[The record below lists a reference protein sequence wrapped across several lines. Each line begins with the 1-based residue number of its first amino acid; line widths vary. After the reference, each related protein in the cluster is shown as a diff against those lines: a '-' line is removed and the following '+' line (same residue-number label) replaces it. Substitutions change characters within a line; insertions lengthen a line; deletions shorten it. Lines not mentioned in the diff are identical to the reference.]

1 MDTEGETQR
10 VRRGIMASVGLLVVA
25 LAGWEW
31 GFEWLGVPPYIVPPV
46 SMVYDEFFFML
57 ETERMVFHTLVTLME
72 TAAGF
77 VLGALLGMVVGY
89 AMGMSPW
96 AELVF
101 SPYLLALQI
110 APKVAFAPLFIL
122 WFGYTVYPKILVAVL
137 IVFFPIMVNVLGALR
152 AVDPDLINLA
162 RSFKARRSQ
171 IFWKIEFPAS
181 MPALFSG
188 LRVGATLAVIGVV
201 VGEMVGGNIGLGYLL
216 VFGEGAANTA
226 MVFVSI
232 FLLTLIGILAYV
244 AVIVLERRV
253 LHYLPSRSFGDV

>member
-1 MDTEGETQR
+1 MG
-10 VRRGIMASVGLLVVA
+10 RGIIASVALLVVA

-31 GFEWLGVPPYIVPPV
+31 GFEWLGVPHYIVPPV
-46 SMVYDEFFFML
+46 SMVYDEFFFMF
-57 ETERMVFHTLVTLME
+57 ETERVVFHFFVTLME
-72 TAAGF
+72 TMVGF

-89 AMGMSPW
+89 ALGMSPW

-122 WFGYTVYPKILVAVL
+122 WFGYTVFPKILVAVL

-152 AVDPDLINLA
+152 AVDQDLINLA
-162 RSFKARRSQ
+162 RSFKSSRVQ

-216 VFGEGAANTA
+216 VFGEGSANTA

-232 FLLTLIGILAYV
+232 LLLTLIGVLAYV
-244 AVIVLERRV
+244 AVIILERKV
-253 LHYLPSRSFGDV
+253 LHYLPSRSFGDA

>member
-1 MDTEGETQR
+1 MG
-10 VRRGIMASVGLLVVA
+10 RGIIASVALLVVA

-31 GFEWLGVPPYIVPPV
+31 GFKWLGVPPYIVPPV

-57 ETERMVFHTLVTLME
+57 ETERVVFHTFVTLME
-72 TAAGF
+72 TMTGF

-89 AMGMSPW
+89 ALGMSPW

-171 IFWKIEFPAS
+171 IF
-181 MPALFSG
+181 
-188 LRVGATLAVIGVV
+188 
-201 VGEMVGGNIGLGYLL
+201 
-216 VFGEGAANTA
+216 
-226 MVFVSI
+226 
-232 FLLTLIGILAYV
+232 
-244 AVIVLERRV
+244 
-253 LHYLPSRSFGDV
+253 

>member
-1 MDTEGETQR
+1 MG
-10 VRRGIMASVGLLVVA
+10 RGIIASVALLVVA

-31 GFEWLGVPPYIVPPV
+31 GFEWLGVPHYIVPPV
-46 SMVYDEFFFML
+46 SMVYDEFFFMF
-57 ETERMVFHTLVTLME
+57 ETERVVFHSFVTLME
-72 TAAGF
+72 TMAGF

-89 AMGMSPW
+89 ALGMSPW

-216 VFGEGAANTA
+216 VFGEGSANTA

-232 FLLTLIGILAYV
+232 LLLTLIGVLAYV
-244 AVIVLERRV
+244 AVIVLERKV
-253 LHYLPSRSFGDV
+253 LHYLPSRSFGDA

>member
-1 MDTEGETQR
+1 MG
-10 VRRGIMASVGLLVVA
+10 RGIIASVALLVVA

-31 GFEWLGVPPYIVPPV
+31 GFKWLGVPHYIVPPV
-46 SMVYDEFFFML
+46 SMVYDEFFFMF
-57 ETERMVFHTLVTLME
+57 ETERVVFHSFVTLME
-72 TAAGF
+72 TMVGF

-89 AMGMSPW
+89 ALGMSPW

-122 WFGYTVYPKILVAVL
+122 WFGYTVFPKILVAVL

-162 RSFKARRSQ
+162 RSFKASRVQ

-216 VFGEGAANTA
+216 VFGEGSANTA

-232 FLLTLIGILAYV
+232 LLLTLIGVLAYV
-244 AVIVLERRV
+244 AVIILERKV
-253 LHYLPSRSFGDV
+253 LHYLPSRSFGDA

>member
-1 MDTEGETQR
+1 MG
-10 VRRGIMASVGLLVVA
+10 RGIIASVALLVVA

-31 GFEWLGVPPYIVPPV
+31 GFEWLGVPHYIVPPV
-46 SMVYDEFFFML
+46 SMVYDEFFFMF
-57 ETERMVFHTLVTLME
+57 ETERVVFHFFVTLME
-72 TAAGF
+72 TMVGF
-77 VLGALLGMVVGY
+77 VLGALLGMGVGY
-89 AMGMSPW
+89 ALGMSPW

-122 WFGYTVYPKILVAVL
+122 WFGYTVFPKILVAVL

-152 AVDPDLINLA
+152 AVDQDLINLA
-162 RSFKARRSQ
+162 RSFKASRVQ

-216 VFGEGAANTA
+216 VFGEGSANTA

-232 FLLTLIGILAYV
+232 LLLTLIGVLAYV
-244 AVIVLERRV
+244 AVIILERKV
-253 LHYLPSRSFGDV
+253 LHYLPSRSFGDA

>member
-1 MDTEGETQR
+1 MG
-10 VRRGIMASVGLLVVA
+10 RGIIASVALLVVA

-31 GFEWLGVPPYIVPPV
+31 GFEWLGVPHYIVPPV
-46 SMVYDEFFFML
+46 SMVYDEFFFMF
-57 ETERMVFHTLVTLME
+57 ETERVVFHSFVTLME
-72 TAAGF
+72 TMVGF

-89 AMGMSPW
+89 ALGMSHW

-122 WFGYTVYPKILVAVL
+122 WFGYTVFPKILVAVL

-152 AVDPDLINLA
+152 AVDQDLINLA
-162 RSFKARRSQ
+162 RSFKASRVQ

-216 VFGEGAANTA
+216 VFGEGSANTA

-232 FLLTLIGILAYV
+232 LLLTLIGVLAYV
-244 AVIVLERRV
+244 AVIILERKV
-253 LHYLPSRSFGDV
+253 LHYLPSRSFGDA

>member
-1 MDTEGETQR
+1 MG
-10 VRRGIMASVGLLVVA
+10 RGIIASVALLVVA

-31 GFEWLGVPPYIVPPV
+31 GFEWLGVPHYIVPPV
-46 SMVYDEFFFML
+46 SMVYDEFFLMF
-57 ETERMVFHTLVTLME
+57 ETERVVFHTLVTLME
-72 TAAGF
+72 TMVGF

-89 AMGMSPW
+89 ALGMSPW

-152 AVDPDLINLA
+152 AVDQDLINLA
-162 RSFKARRSQ
+162 RSFKASRVQ

-216 VFGEGAANTA
+216 VFGEGSANTA

-232 FLLTLIGILAYV
+232 LLLTLIGVLAYV
-244 AVIVLERRV
+244 AVIILERKV
-253 LHYLPSRSFGDV
+253 LHYLPSRSFGDA

>member
-1 MDTEGETQR
+1 MG
-10 VRRGIMASVGLLVVA
+10 RGIIASVALLVVA

-31 GFEWLGVPPYIVPPV
+31 GFEWLGVPHYIVPPV
-46 SMVYDEFFFML
+46 SMVYDEFFFMF
-57 ETERMVFHTLVTLME
+57 ETERVVFHSFVTLME
-72 TAAGF
+72 TMAGF
-77 VLGALLGMVVGY
+77 VLGALLGMIVGY
-89 AMGMSPW
+89 ALGMSPW

-216 VFGEGAANTA
+216 VFGEGSANTA

-232 FLLTLIGILAYV
+232 LLLTLIGVLAYV
-244 AVIVLERRV
+244 AVIVLERKV
-253 LHYLPSRSFGDV
+253 LHYLPSRSFGDA